1 MPLFALVFDIAA
13 IKLAVATCREMLEN
27 HITACHQSEKCLE
40 SAVTVG
46 EMTLSS
52 TKLTP
57 LIGARIDADKEA
69 LLSGRH
75 AAEIRELLEDRGVLL
90 FPEIHM
96 SDEEQ
101 QAFTATLGTLASE
114 NNGTLGPDGKPQAIY
129 KVDAAQDDEQAIR
142 RLRNN
147 QLWHLDGSM
156 HETPILA
163 SILSAKRIAPVG
175 GGTEWANSCAA
186 FAALP
191 AEEQAELE
199 KLRAVHA
206 NWSLAA
212 RQNPEPSLAQ
222 FLQWRRGPSKSQ
234 PLVWKHASGRKSL
247 VVGSTAAYVEGMDP
261 ADSQELL
268 VRLRDWAT
276 QPQFVYSH
284 TWKVGDIVMWDNTA
298 TLHRALP
305 YEINCG
311 RLMHRTMLMG
321 EEPIA

>member
-1 MPLFALVFDIAA
+1 MTTTE
-13 IKLAVATCREMLEN
+13 LAFPATE
-27 HITACHQSEKCLE
+27 
-40 SAVTVG
+40 
-46 EMTLSS
+46 
-52 TKLTP
+52 LTP
-57 LIGARIDADKEA
+57 LIGSRIDLGKDD
-69 LLSGRH
+69 LLSGLY
-75 AAEIRELLEDRGVLL
+75 AQQIRALLEARCVLV
-90 FPEIHM
+90 FPQAGL

-101 QAFTATLGTLASE
+101 ITFTATLGTPADE

-129 KVDAAQDDEQAIR
+129 KVDAAQDDLHAIR

-156 HETPILA
+156 HELPILA
-163 SILSAKRIAPVG
+163 SILSAKRVAPVG

-191 AEEQAELE
+191 VEEQARLE
-199 KLRAVHA
+199 KLRVVHA

-212 RQNPEPSLAQ
+212 RQNPEPRLAEFQ
-222 FLQWRRGPSKSQ
+222 QWRRGPSKSQ
-234 PLVWKHASGRKSL
+234 PLVWKQASGRKSL

-261 ADSQELL
+261 VESQELL

-284 TWKVGDIVMWDNTA
+284 RWTVGDMVMWDNTA

-305 YEINCG
+305 YELNSG
-311 RLMHRTMLMG
+311 RLMHRTMLKG
-321 EEPIA
+321 EEPIG

>member
-1 MPLFALVFDIAA
+1 
-13 IKLAVATCREMLEN
+13 
-27 HITACHQSEKCLE
+27 
-40 SAVTVG
+40 
-46 EMTLSS
+46 MTLADP
-52 TKLTP
+52 TVRVTDLTP
-57 LIGARIDADKEA
+57 LIGAQIDAGKEA

-75 AAEIRELLEDRGVLL
+75 AAHIRALLSARGVLV
-90 FPEIHM
+90 FPEAGLC
-96 SDEEQ
+96 DEEQ
-101 QAFTATLGTLASE
+101 LAFTATLGTPASE
-114 NNGTLGPDGKPQAIY
+114 NNGMLGPDGKPQAIY
-129 KVDAAQDDEQAIR
+129 KVDAAQDDVQSIR

-147 QLWHLDGSM
+147 FLWHLDGSM
-156 HETPILA
+156 HEVPILA

-199 KLRAVHA
+199 RLRVVHA

-212 RQNPEPSLAQ
+212 RQNPEPSLAE
-222 FLQWRRGPSKSQ
+222 FRQWRRGPSKSQ

-247 VVGSTAAYVEGMDP
+247 VVGSTAAYIEGMEP
-261 ADSQELL
+261 VESQDQL
-268 VRLRDWAT
+268 VRLRDWVT

-284 TWKVGDIVMWDNTA
+284 QWKVGDMVMWDNTA

-305 YEINCG
+305 YELNCG
-311 RLMHRTMLMG
+311 RLMHRTMLKG